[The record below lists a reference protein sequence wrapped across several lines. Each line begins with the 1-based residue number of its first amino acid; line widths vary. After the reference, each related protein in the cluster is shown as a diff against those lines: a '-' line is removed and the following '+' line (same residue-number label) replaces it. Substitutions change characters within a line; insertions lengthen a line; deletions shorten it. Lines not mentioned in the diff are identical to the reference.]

1 MPTLLRRFIVLL
13 PLLLPTLL
21 QAQSVYLDIVE
32 AFPKISTSFNEVTD
46 IQNAG
51 DGSNR
56 LFVSRRTGEIY
67 VFDNNPEVTES
78 KLFLDLTGVVTTDY
92 YESGLLGFTLHPNF
106 SENGYIFVY
115 YMVRRGL
122 YFYTRISRF
131 THNPASSEPIDL
143 ATEVNLFDFRQPAI
157 HHNGGQVGFGPD
169 GYLYIALG
177 DGVDPDDP
185 LNSGQDLRSIL
196 GKILRV
202 DIDNPAN
209 GKNYGI
215 PETNPFARNSQ
226 YAQEIYAW
234 GFRNPWRFSFD
245 QPTGRL
251 WVGDVGQFNWEEVNL
266 VQKGGNYGWR
276 VMEGYH
282 CHDST
287 QNCDSIGLIGPIWE
301 YSHDTNTQSS
311 ITGGY
316 VYRGTNIPELDGM
329 YFYTD
334 FSTGRIWMLDYQGKD
349 DVTNTLVKDSEL
361 VISTFG
367 VDEGGEIYIGN
378 YVDGKLYKFA
388 RHLGGV
394 AEEGSENVQAIL
406 HPALPNPARD
416 RVTIP
421 YSINRRALVSLAL
434 FDTQGNR
441 VEQMLEKV
449 QEKGEHRS
457 EVDVSELPDGTYY
470 IQLIVGSTQ
479 VARKIT
485 VVN

>member
-1 MPTLLRRFIVLL
+1 
-13 PLLLPTLL
+13 
-21 QAQSVYLDIVE
+21 
-32 AFPKISTSFNEVTD
+32 
-46 IQNAG
+46 
-51 DGSNR
+51 
-56 LFVSRRTGEIY
+56 
-67 VFDNNPEVTES
+67 
-78 KLFLDLTGVVTTDY
+78 
-92 YESGLLGFTLHPNF
+92 
-106 SENGYIFVY
+106 
-115 YMVRRGL
+115 
-122 YFYTRISRF
+122 
-131 THNPASSEPIDL
+131 
-143 ATEVNLFDFRQPAI
+143 
-157 HHNGGQVGFGPD
+157 
-169 GYLYIALG
+169 
-177 DGVDPDDP
+177 
-185 LNSGQDLRSIL
+185 
-196 GKILRV
+196 
-202 DIDNPAN
+202 
-209 GKNYGI
+209 
-215 PETNPFARNSQ
+215 
-226 YAQEIYAW
+226 
-234 GFRNPWRFSFD
+234 
-245 QPTGRL
+245 
-251 WVGDVGQFNWEEVNL
+251 
-266 VQKGGNYGWR
+266 
-276 VMEGYH
+276 MEGDH